1 MKLKDNIKNNYT
13 KYIIGTFI
21 IISALL
27 IAYILF
33 KYPQV
38 GVADQ
43 GDFDRVMGLSGLSLL
58 DSDKMN
64 PDFKRFYDYIV
75 TDYKINTNIFT
86 LLITLFGSSMG
97 YITSLVLHINY

>member
-43 GDFDRVMGLSGLSLL
+43 GDFDRVM
-58 DSDKMN
+58 
-64 PDFKRFYDYIV
+64 
-75 TDYKINTNIFT
+75 
-86 LLITLFGSSMG
+86 
-97 YITSLVLHINY
+97 